1 MVRWQVGVFGPLAVL
16 ACVAAPVTLA
26 VMEQRQIKNF
36 HVVRPGVLYR
46 SAQLTPAGLRRV
58 VHDQRIRTVINL
70 REGTARF
77 DVAEEEFCRREEIR
91 FIRLLPKGWD
101 DSVGPAEVDDNVRVF
116 LDVMRNPANY
126 PVLIHCFAGIHR
138 TGAYCAVYRMEFE
151 GWDNASA
158 IAEVKAM
165 GYDNFDNELDIKGW
179 LQGYRPGRLQ
189 AAAEAESLKRLADQI
204 KPGMSAEEV
213 DRLIGDEETDRTCSF
228 CERSHTYYSR
238 LGLKLSWTLHGKLAV
253 RRVERYAPTPGPKPV
268 RSCPDKTQSLT
279 ALPAASGPLDD
290 ASPTHPTEARKSEPA
305 APVSATTRG
314 PAMFPLPIRRDTP
327 HQER

>member
-46 SAQLTPAGLRRV
+46 SAQLTPTGLRRV
-58 VHDQRIRTVINL
+58 VHDQRIRTVVNL

-77 DVAEEEFCRREEIR
+77 DLAEEEFCRREEIR
-91 FIRLLPKGWD
+91 FIRLPPKGWD
-101 DSVGPAEVDDNVRVF
+101 DSFGPAGVDDNVRVF
-116 LDVMRNPANY
+116 LDVMRDPANY
-126 PVLIHCFAGIHR
+126 PVLVHCFAGIHR

-179 LQGYRPGRLQ
+179 LEGYKVGRFRAKARGQEL
-189 AAAEAESLKRLADQI
+189 AEKIR
-204 KPGMSAEEV
+204 PGMSGEEV
-213 DRLIGDEETDRTCSF
+213 RRLVGPCPADQSKTGECLVVGYRSYGLTVMYVDGKVCDVTYRPDRVQD
-228 CERSHTYYSR
+228 
-238 LGLKLSWTLHGKLAV
+238 
-253 RRVERYAPTPGPKPV
+253 
-268 RSCPDKTQSLT
+268 
-279 ALPAASGPLDD
+279 
-290 ASPTHPTEARKSEPA
+290 
-305 APVSATTRG
+305 
-314 PAMFPLPIRRDTP
+314 
-327 HQER
+327 